1 MITAISIKQTLK
13 AWPSEWEGIGI
24 SGHSFYIRY
33 RHGILT
39 LHSSR
44 IPSTNIYDAVD
55 GKWIAQIEITK
66 KNDGIM
72 STAKMLHYLRPYLK
86 PMKGVHCDERTC

>member
-1 MITAISIKQTLK
+1 MITAISIKQTLE

-39 LHSSR
+39 LHSSK
-44 IPSTNIYDAVD
+44 IPSTDVYDAV
-55 GKWIAQIEITK
+55 GGEWIAQIEVTK
-66 KNDGIM
+66 ENDGIM
-72 STAKMLHYLRPYLK
+72 STAKMLHHLRPYLK
-86 PMKGVHCDERTC
+86 LTKGVSL

>member
-1 MITAISIKQTLK
+1 MITATSIKQTLK

-39 LHSSR
+39 LHSSK
-44 IPSTNIYDAVD
+44 IPSTDVWDAVD
-55 GKWIAQIEITK
+55 GKWIAQIEVTK
-66 KNDGIM
+66 ENDGIM
-72 STAKMLHYLRPYLK
+72 STVKMLHHLQPYLK
-86 PMKGVHCDERTC
+86 LAKGVSL